1 MPPTLWLQIPLC
13 LHPFTLPIPYRF
25 ATGTDCSRHLCLIHT
40 SHMAPTHIL
49 TLIIFKL
56 PSVQFS
62 SVQSLMS
69 DSLRPHRLQHD
80 RLPCPSPFPG
90 VCSDLCPLIWW
101 YYPTIS
107 VLCCPLLLSVFPS
120 IRVFSSESVLHI
132 RWPKY
137 WTFSFS
143 ISPPNEYSVSN
154 TQPCVSLRVSYR
166 FCFSGDPW
174 LMSQVTWLG
183 CGCHRFSATGHCT
196 FPLVFTGLTLTL
208 LLGDLSGIWR
218 TERRGKSFYKTRI
231 CLRNLHTIYF
241 SWALWYDMKVVG
253 HLCGYVN

>member
-1 MPPTLWLQIPLC
+1 MSIESVMLSNHLILC
-13 LHPFTLPIPYRF
+13 HLLLP
-25 ATGTDCSRHLCLIHT
+25 
-40 SHMAPTHIL
+40 
-49 TLIIFKL
+49 L
-56 PSVQFS
+56 PS
-62 SVQSLMS
+62 
-69 DSLRPHRLQHD
+69 
-80 RLPCPSPFPG
+80 
-90 VCSDLCPLIWW
+90 I
-101 YYPTIS
+101 
-107 VLCCPLLLSVFPS
+107 FPS
-120 IRVFSSESVLHI
+120 IGVFSSESALGI
-132 RWPKY
+132 RWPKS
-137 WTFSFS
+137 WNFSFS